1 MCDYLFANE
10 HYPVAVF
17 VGAFAVEDFPAAEAG
32 NLLLDGL
39 EFNVQLVGKGFSRQ
53 RGVVY
58 QGVDDTLGRLAEG
71 ACLYRGTFCGY
82 RGTFC
87 GYRVFFFIGE
97 TPLFNQ
103 LRKLFVRD
111 AIVDIGNDCMEG
123 GLVGAERRLL
133 VRCVGVELGR
143 KGQDLP
149 EAGAAFLHIVHLRE
163 YIGDDGVAPQGG
175 YGVDV
180 KILDEGAV
188 DHSAGCD
195 EFDAVVVDVDV
206 EFTSNHRVLTM
217 NEVVYKYFCNSPF
230 GVFGEVEPV
239 GGEFVPALGCVGF
252 DEVLAVFQEPE
263 EVALEFGV
271 VDGIVF
277 MQAAPPGA
285 DYAGLIDGAFIGEE
299 EAGIGEE
306 AVWCDESE

>member
-17 VGAFAVEDFPAAEAG
+17 VGAFAVEEFPAAEAG

-39 EFNVQLVGKGFSRQ
+39 EFDVQLVGKGFPRQ

-87 GYRVFFFIGE
+87 GCRVFFFIGA

-123 GLVGAERRLL
+123 A
-133 VRCVGVELGR
+133 
-143 KGQDLP
+143 
-149 EAGAAFLHIVHLRE
+149 
-163 YIGDDGVAPQGG
+163 
-175 YGVDV
+175 
-180 KILDEGAV
+180 
-188 DHSAGCD
+188 
-195 EFDAVVVDVDV
+195 
-206 EFTSNHRVLTM
+206 
-217 NEVVYKYFCNSPF
+217 
-230 GVFGEVEPV
+230 
-239 GGEFVPALGCVGF
+239 
-252 DEVLAVFQEPE
+252 
-263 EVALEFGV
+263 
-271 VDGIVF
+271 
-277 MQAAPPGA
+277 
-285 DYAGLIDGAFIGEE
+285 
-299 EAGIGEE
+299 
-306 AVWCDESE
+306 